1 MITLM
6 NTSLNCS
13 DSKEDMNKV
22 ELYPIN
28 RNGLSVASRSKVL
41 LLRVLS
47 PCFKEHTHKA
57 ESV

>member
-1 MITLM
+1 M

-47 PCFKEHTHKA
+47 PYFKEHTHKA